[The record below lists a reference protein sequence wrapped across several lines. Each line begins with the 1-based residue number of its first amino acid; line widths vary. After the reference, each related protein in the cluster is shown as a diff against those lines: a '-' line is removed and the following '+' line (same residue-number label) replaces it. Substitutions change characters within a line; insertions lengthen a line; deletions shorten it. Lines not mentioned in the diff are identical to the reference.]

1 MASYC
6 EESDLYDFGLPRG
19 AVPNPGRL
27 AEGASAS
34 TDAITLG
41 MHGFA
46 LDDEVV
52 FRADGVNASLPAPLV
67 EGTTYYAKPVSQL
80 SFQVAAT
87 AGGATIDLTTAG
99 QYILVIAPLNVAAA
113 IEWAS
118 AIIDD
123 MLPAHVV
130 PMTAPYSKQVVMT
143 CAELAAAKLAARAGS
158 IGASLTAVADAA
170 RKRLE
175 RWANGVPLRGEN
187 APDTHTNTAASATS
201 AALADPSGWSRYGGI
216 N

>member
-1 MASYC
+1 
-6 EESDLYDFGLPRG
+6 
-19 AVPNPGRL
+19 
-27 AEGASAS
+27 
-34 TDAITLG
+34 

-52 FRADGVNASLPAPLV
+52 FRPDGVNASLPAPLV
-67 EGTTYYAKPVSQL
+67 EGTTYYAKPLSQF

-87 AGGATIDLTTAG
+87 PGGSEIDLTTDG
-99 QYILVIAPLNVAAA
+99 LYVLVIAPLNVAAA

-118 AIIDD
+118 SIIDD

-130 PMTAPYSKQVVMT
+130 PMTEPYASIVVVT
-143 CAELAAAKLAARAGS
+143 CAELAAGKLAARAGS
-158 IGASLTAVADAA
+158 SSASLTAVLDTA

-175 RWANGVPLRGEN
+175 RWAQGVPIRGVN

-201 AALADPSGWSRYGGI
+201 STVADPRGWSRFGGI

>member
-34 TDAITLG
+34 TDAISLD

-46 LDDEVV
+46 LDDAVV
-52 FRADGVNASLPAPLV
+52 FRADGANASLPAPLV
-67 EGTTYYAKPVSQL
+67 EGTTYYAKPLSQF

-87 AGGATIDLTTAG
+87 AGGAAIDLTTAG
-99 QYILVIAPLNVAAA
+99 QYILVIAPLNIAAA

-118 AIIDD
+118 TIVDD
-123 MLPAHVV
+123 MLPSHVV
-130 PMTAPYSKQVVMT
+130 PLESPYPRIVVMT
-143 CAELAAAKLAARAGS
+143 CAELAFGKLAGRGGS
-158 IGASLTAVADAA
+158 ASAA
-170 RKRLE
+170 LMKMVDEASKRIT
-175 RWANGVPLRGEN
+175 RWAQGVPLRGVN
-187 APDTHTNTAASATS
+187 APDTHTNTAASASVSTV
-201 AALADPSGWSRYGGI
+201 ADPRGWSRYGGI